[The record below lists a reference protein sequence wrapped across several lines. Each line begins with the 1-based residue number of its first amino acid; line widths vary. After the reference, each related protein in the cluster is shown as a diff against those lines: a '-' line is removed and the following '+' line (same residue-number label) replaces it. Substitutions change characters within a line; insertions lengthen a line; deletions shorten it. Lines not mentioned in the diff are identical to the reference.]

1 MHRPTLVDSLF
12 AIIHDRI
19 ASGHYPKGGQLPTE
33 LELINEFN
41 TSRTT
46 VRAAIDRLVS
56 KNMVIRKHGVGTFVA
71 NTDPIINPIDE
82 FVDFQDLI
90 RNNGLEPC
98 HHDFESKLVETTD
111 LIGQHLDVQND
122 SKILKISKFW
132 TANHRPIVFCDNY
145 FPLWIFSPGQ
155 ADKIISG
162 EISTEP
168 IISFFRERTNHDII
182 NYVATLEA
190 NVMSNCAFVPFK
202 QHFSPDTPLLI
213 IRQTGTDRQ
222 GNRIH
227 HSIEYH
233 PDNIMKFSVNRPV
246 RVIQ

>member
-71 NTDPIINPIDE
+71 NTEHIINPIDE
-82 FVDFQDLI
+82 FIDFQELI

-98 HHDFESKLVETTD
+98 YHNHETKLIDITD
-111 LIGQHLDVQND
+111 QIAQHLDVQND
-122 SKILKISKFW
+122 RKVLKISKFW
-132 TANHRPIVFCDNY
+132 TANQRPIVFCDNY

-162 EISTEP
+162 EVSTEP
-168 IISFFRERTNHDII
+168 VINFFHDCINHDIT
-182 NYVATLEA
+182 NYVAALEC
-190 NVMSNCAFVPFK
+190 NIMSNCAFGPFK
-202 QHFSPDTPLLI
+202 RHFAPDTPLLI
-213 IRQTGTDRQ
+213 IRQTGTDKQ
-222 GNRIH
+222 GSRIH

-233 PDNIMKFSVNRPV
+233 PDNIMKFAVNRAV
-246 RVIQ
+246 TLMQ